1 MTQADFEERSSVPE
15 LLPGSTFASYE
26 IIRKIGEGGM
36 GAVYEARRQGLD
48 KRVALK
54 ILTSAENA
62 AMTARFVQE
71 ARIAATLEHPHVVDC
86 FDVGE
91 FGGKPFL
98 TMELLEGES
107 LKDRL
112 ARGPLTIVETC
123 DLFLPLCSAVAAA
136 HDHGIVHRDLKP
148 DNIFLAKKLRQVVP
162 KVLDFGIAKARP
174 VGGRPGVTQTASI
187 LGTPHYMSPEQATDS
202 KGVEPASDQ
211 FSLGSILWECLTG
224 RLLFDGDNLLEVLM
238 RVVSAPIDPP
248 STVNPQVPRALDQV
262 VLRLLSRTPSERFGS
277 MRAFGTALLPFASV
291 GARER
296 WSAEFNDISHQAT
309 ASAGT
314 PPAVLSAARVATSDT
329 LEATSRSLTPA
340 APRGRPKWVAPA
352 VVAALAV
359 VGFVAWRV
367 VASSPAPT
375 TQAPHTAVRPPV
387 RVPPPLPPAVAPPAA
402 VAAPAAVLAAPPPAA
417 LPTAPAAAPDEP
429 ESASA
434 SHPHRTR
441 RTRLRHRNL

>member
-1 MTQADFEERSSVPE
+1 MTQAQFDERFSVPE

-54 ILTSAENA
+54 ILTAVENA

-71 ARIAATLEHPHVVDC
+71 ARIAAALEHPHVVDC

-91 FGGKPFL
+91 FEGKPFL

-224 RLLFDGDNLLEVLM
+224 RLLFDGDNLVEVLM
-238 RVVSAPIDPP
+238 RVVSAPVDPP
-248 STVNPQVPRALDQV
+248 STVNPEVPRALDQV

-277 MRAFGTALLPFASV
+277 MRALGTALLPFASV

-296 WSAEFNDISHQAT
+296 WSAEFNDLSHQAT

-314 PPAVLSAARVATSDT
+314 PPAVLSAARATTSDT
-329 LEATSRSLTPA
+329 LQATSRSLTPA
-340 APRGRPKWVAPA
+340 APRSRPKWLALA
-352 VVAALAV
+352 VVAALAL
-359 VGFVAWRV
+359 VGFGAWQV

-375 TQAPHTAVRPPV
+375 PQTPHTAVRPPP
-387 RVPPPLPPAVAPPAA
+387 RVTPPPPPTPPPLAAPP
-402 VAAPAAVLAAPPPAA
+402 AVLAAPAAA
-417 LPTAPAAAPDEP
+417 LPTTPAAAPDEP
-429 ESASA
+429 EPEPEPTRA